1 MKRKGLSLVEL
12 LVVIAI
18 VAVLIGLLLP
28 AVQKVREAASR
39 MSSSNNMKQL
49 GLALNNYAGSNDD
62 KCPTL
67 DGQRGAPNAGIS
79 LPMAL
84 LPFLDQELTQSLSNG
99 RNEYIPIKMF
109 LSPADPTASK
119 ARSDKMNVASYGANA
134 LCFSQSIPGRLL
146 GRYRVPHFPSTFAD
160 GTSNTIVFA
169 EHYGLCGESRF
180 DPFANQLGI
189 GTWYR
194 RAAIADTFDLRD
206 GSDGL
211 TFQVAPKIAD
221 CNPAMAQTPHRSGML
236 VAMAD
241 GSVRTLGPN
250 ISPKTYW
257 AAMTP
262 AGGEVLGADW

>member
-1 MKRKGLSLVEL
+1 MKRNGLSLVEL

-84 LPFLDQELTQSLSNG
+84 LPFLDQELTQTLLNG

-206 GSDGL
+206 ASGGL

-257 AAMTP
+257 AALTP